1 MKVLF
6 GLFAFFLRVQSPAA
20 GAEERLIGWKGEVP
34 REQFFFE
41 ENNDEAQTTL
51 SKYKEEVSAD
61 VSSEDTLEY
70 TESGFEPGS
79 QEDPDSWFEQISWKP
94 RAYIWHKLLTKEEC
108 NAIVKLASPRIAK
121 SKVVDSKTGQAA
133 DDPIRTSWGTYLTED
148 DSEVVRTVNEKVAK
162 FSMLPASHGEQLQV
176 LRYTDGQKYDAHWDQ
191 FDNPVVHKALFD
203 NGGQRV
209 ATVLLYLS
217 NVEQGG
223 ETVFPES
230 QNWIDPAKATAESWS
245 SCGGQRGSLAV
256 KPRKGDALLFWGTDL
271 TGKTDKTSKH
281 AGCPVIRGV
290 KWTATK
296 WLHALPYD
304 QGTRAQRLRPGECK
318 DLNDMCPAWA
328 KQGECEKNPTFMRGT
343 TRNGLDGQCSMS
355 CNACSAKM
363 GSGSHADV
371 VRGESKHTTDGISKG
386 KVRGFDWGEM

>member
-191 FDNPVVHKALFD
+191 FDNPVVHK
-203 NGGQRV
+203 
-209 ATVLLYLS
+209 
-217 NVEQGG
+217 
-223 ETVFPES
+223 VFAA
-230 QNWIDPAKATAESWS
+230 I
-245 SCGGQRGSLAV
+245 V
-256 KPRKGDALLFWGTDL
+256 
-271 TGKTDKTSKH
+271 
-281 AGCPVIRGV
+281 
-290 KWTATK
+290 
-296 WLHALPYD
+296 
-304 QGTRAQRLRPGECK
+304 
-318 DLNDMCPAWA
+318 
-328 KQGECEKNPTFMRGT
+328 
-343 TRNGLDGQCSMS
+343 RNL
-355 CNACSAKM
+355 
-363 GSGSHADV
+363 
-371 VRGESKHTTDGISKG
+371 
-386 KVRGFDWGEM
+386 